1 MAFYKEVV
9 SCGLVMMVCGCWL
22 HAARRRLLGCKLFR
36 KLATC
41 GVATGQLA
49 GRLKPQAA
57 LFFFFWLLLFFFL
70 FKPLTGR
77 IFYDLNSPCHR
88 LTFATRPAF
97 HVLSQLD
104 HIRLWPSQARRAAR
118 MQQCRETLKTF
129 VHVLKHQLAPA
140 NPPPTTTTTTKT
152 HTCARTHFSTH
163 CSLSKRALTMK
174 KMEKSEK
181 KKEKLWTLKTS
192 PSLQRDKIRFISP
205 AATLKTKVDYLV

>member
-22 HAARRRLLGCKLFR
+22 HAARWRLLGCKLFR

-49 GRLKPQAA
+49 SSLKPQAA

-70 FKPLTGR
+70 FKPLTSR
-77 IFYDLNSPCHR
+77 IFYDLNSPCHC
-88 LTFATRPAF
+88 LTFATCLAS
-97 HVLSQLD
+97 HVLSQPD
-104 HIRLWPSQARRAAR
+104 HICLWPSNASQVCGAAH
-118 MQQCRETLKTF
+118 MQQCRKTLKTF
-129 VHVLKHQLAPA
+129 AHILKHQRARATRSTPA
-140 NPPPTTTTTTKT
+140 KT
-152 HTCARTHFSTH
+152 HTCARAQFSIH
-163 CSLSKRALTMK
+163 CSSSKRALTMK

-181 KKEKLWTLKTS
+181 KEKLRMSKTS
-192 PSLQRDKIRFISP
+192 PSPLWDKIRFISP

>member
-49 GRLKPQAA
+49 SSLKPQAA

-70 FKPLTGR
+70 FKPLTSR
-77 IFYDLNSPCHR
+77 IFYDLNSLCHC

-97 HVLSQLD
+97 HVLSQSD
-104 HIRLWPSQARRAAR
+104 HIRLWLSNTSQACRAAH
-118 MQQCRETLKTF
+118 MQQCRKTLKTF
-129 VHVLKHQLAPA
+129 AHILKHQLACA
-140 NPPPTTTTTTKT
+140 NPPAKM
-152 HTCARTHFSTH
+152 HTCTHPLLEPLF
-163 CSLSKRALTMK
+163 LIKEGPYNK
-174 KMEKSEK
+174 KDGKIGEI
-181 KKEKLWTLKTS
+181 EKLSTSKTS
-192 PSLQRDKIRFISP
+192 PSLLWDKIRFILP